1 MTDEILRELWQVKD
15 RIAEENNYSL
25 DTLVSYLRS
34 KSGDALFQGD
44 ETESGDQSMKAIL
57 KPTSPDGAVSKIST

>member
-25 DTLVSYLRS
+25 DTLVSILRS
-34 KSGDALFQGD
+34 KSENAPNPEWRNGDARRDSLRR
-44 ETESGDQSMKAIL
+44 KRR
-57 KPTSPDGAVSKIST
+57 VR